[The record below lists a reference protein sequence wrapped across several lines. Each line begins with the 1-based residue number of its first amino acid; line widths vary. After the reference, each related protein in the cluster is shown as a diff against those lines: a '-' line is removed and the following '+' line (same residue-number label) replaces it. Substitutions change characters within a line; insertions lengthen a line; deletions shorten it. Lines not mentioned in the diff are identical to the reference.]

1 MSDDDRL
8 TVTTCSGAVQ
18 GVMAASAGAEPGVRV
33 WRGIPYAAAP
43 VGALRWRAPQPARAW
58 AGVRQGHA
66 FGPDFPQVQ
75 LPVSRAPT
83 QSEDCL
89 MLNVWSPCEAAN
101 SPRPVMVWLHGGGFT
116 GGSGADARCEGTRLA
131 QHGVVVVTFNYRS
144 GLFGFLAHPGLSA
157 ESEHG
162 VSGNYG
168 MLDQLALLR
177 WVRDNIAGFGGDPTR
192 VTVFGVSAGS
202 ASIALL
208 LTSPL
213 ALGLF
218 HQAIAHSPG
227 AGRPLASLQ
236 DAELAGATLGDDI
249 ADLRALSASEVL
261 ALTPR
266 LAPKVRGLTTPRVL
280 RPIRDGWLLPEDE
293 RPVFK
298 QGRLRAM
305 PLIVGTNL
313 DEGSLLT
320 AAWPMRTRAEHGQLI
335 EANFAGATQ
344 QALALYSA
352 ATDADVRASVA
363 AMFGDTQFNY
373 GARLLAQAMSRVEP
387 RTWRYLFTRRRPGQL
402 EGPHHGDEVA
412 YVFGNL
418 GVGRGA
424 DVAAF
429 DTRDQMVSAA
439 MMRAWAA
446 FAASGDPNVPD
457 SGSWSR
463 FTERSDS
470 HLEFG
475 DAIRTGSAW
484 RREQLD
490 FLDEYHDRK
499 SIDPA
504 RA

>member
-8 TVTTCSGAVQ
+8 TVATCGGAVQ
-18 GVMAASAGAEPGVRV
+18 GVIARGAGAEPGIRV

-43 VGALRWRAPQPARAW
+43 AGALRWRAPQPASAW
-58 AGVRQGHA
+58 AGVRLAHA
-66 FGPDFPQVQ
+66 FGPDFPQAP
-75 LPVSRAPT
+75 LAASRAPT

-89 MLNVWSPCEAAN
+89 MLNIWSPLEAAN

-144 GLFGFLAHPGLSA
+144 GLFGFLAHPGLRA

-168 MLDQLALLR
+168 LLDQLALLR
-177 WVRDNIAGFGGDPTR
+177 WVRDNIAGFGGDPSR

-227 AGRPLASLQ
+227 TARPLASLQ

-249 ADLRALSASEVL
+249 AALRALSASEIL

-305 PLIVGTNL
+305 PLIVGTNR

-320 AAWPMRTRAEHGQLI
+320 AAWPMRTRAEHRQLI
-335 EANFAGATQ
+335 AANFAGATQ
-344 QALALYSA
+344 QALALYPA

-402 EGPHHGDEVA
+402 DGPHHGDEVA
-412 YVFGNL
+412 HVFGNL
-418 GVGRGA
+418 AVGRGSEA
-424 DVAAF
+424 AAF
-429 DTRDQMVSAA
+429 DARDEELSAA
-439 MMRAWAA
+439 LRRAWVA
-446 FAASGDPNVPD
+446 FAMHGDPNAPG
-457 SGSWSR
+457 SASWSR
-463 FTERSDS
+463 FTQSGDG

-475 DAIRTGSAW
+475 DAIQSGSAW

-490 FLDEYHDRK
+490 FLDRFYGD
-499 SIDPA
+499 A
-504 RA
+504 